1 MSSLRRQRTGWYF
14 YDWANSAFSTT
25 VVTVF
30 LGPYLASVA
39 KHAAGADGNI
49 HPFGF
54 SIDPGSWFPFMVSFS
69 VLLQVFV
76 LPMVGAIADR
86 STNKRSILG
95 VLAYGGA
102 ISTTLLFFLRVDT
115 GNYLFGG
122 FFFVLANV
130 LFGAS
135 VVVYNSFLP
144 ELSSEADRDKV
155 SSRGWAVGYLGGGLL
170 LLMNLLYYKAS
181 NDGIDGLSSTEQ
193 LAIRTILASAGIWWA
208 TFTIIPL
215 VALRSLRSQHFVE
228 GHAGHE
234 GGMGAAF
241 KQLWRTLQHM
251 LGYRQTLI
259 FLCAYLLYNDAVQ
272 TVLTMASV
280 YGQEELHLGLD
291 TLTTAILMVQFV
303 AIPGSIL
310 FERLASR
317 IGTRNAIMTALVCW
331 TLVLVITYAWV
342 STEAHFYILAALI
355 AIVMGGTQALSRSY
369 FSRMIPDGKEA
380 EYFSLYEISDKGT
393 SWIGP
398 LAFGVALDL
407 THSYRT
413 AILSLIVFFLAGMVL
428 LVRVKRR

>member
-39 KHAAGADGNI
+39 KHATAADGNI
-49 HPFGF
+49 HPFGI

-76 LPMVGAIADR
+76 LPIVGAIADR

-144 ELSSEADRDKV
+144 ELSNEADRDKV
-155 SSRGWAVGYLGGGLL
+155 SSRGWAVGYLGGGVLL
-170 LLMNLLYYKAS
+170 LLNLLYYKAS

-215 VALRSLRSQHFVE
+215 VALRSLRPQHFVE

-331 TLVLVITYAWV
+331 TIVLVITYAWV

-355 AIVMGGTQALSRSY
+355 ALVMGGTQALSRSY

-398 LAFGVALDL
+398 LAFGIALDL

-413 AILSLIVFFLAGMVL
+413 AILSLIVFFIAGMIL

>member
-39 KHAAGADGNI
+39 KHAAAADGNI
-49 HPFGF
+49 HPFGI

-144 ELSSEADRDKV
+144 ELSSEAERDKV

-170 LLMNLLYYKAS
+170 LLLNLLYYKAS

-413 AILSLIVFFLAGMVL
+413 AILSLIVFFIAGMIL

>member
-1 MSSLRRQRTGWYF
+1 MSSLLRQRTGWYF

-39 KHAAGADGNI
+39 KHAIAADGNI
-49 HPFGF
+49 HPLGI
-54 SIDPGSWFPFMVSFS
+54 SMDPGSWYPFMVSLS
-69 VLLQVFV
+69 VLLQVFI

-86 STNKRSILG
+86 SSNKRSLLG

-102 ISTTLLFFLRVDT
+102 IATTLLFFLRVDA
-115 GNYLFGG
+115 GNYVYGG
-122 FFFVLANV
+122 AMFVLANV

-135 VVVYNSFLP
+135 IVVYNSFLP
-144 ELSSEADRDKV
+144 ELSSDADRDKV
-155 SSRGWAVGYLGGGLL
+155 SSRGWALGYLGGGLL
-170 LLMNLLYYKAS
+170 LLLNLLYFKAS
-181 NDGIDGLSSTEQ
+181 NDGIDGLSTSEQ

-215 VALRSLRSQHFVE
+215 MSLRTLRPHHFVE
-228 GHAGHE
+228 GHGGQK

-241 KQLWRTLQHM
+241 KQLWQTLRHM
-251 LGYRQTLI
+251 LGYRQTLL

-317 IGTRNAIMTALVCW
+317 IGTRNAIMSALVCW
-331 TLVLVITYAWV
+331 TIVLVLAYAWV
-342 STEAHFYILAALI
+342 STETDFYILAALI

-398 LAFGVALDL
+398 LAFGVALNL

-413 AILSLIVFFLAGMVL
+413 AVFSLIIFFIAGMFL
-428 LVRVKRR
+428 LQRVKKQ

>member
-14 YDWANSAFSTT
+14 YDWANSAFSAT

-30 LGPYLASVA
+30 LGPYLTSVA
-39 KHAAGADGNI
+39 KHAIAADGNI
-49 HPFGF
+49 HPFGI
-54 SIDPGSWFPFMVSFS
+54 SMDPGSWFAYMVSLS
-69 VLLQVFV
+69 VILQVLV
-76 LPMVGAIADR
+76 LPVVGAIADTTK
-86 STNKRSILG
+86 SKRRLLG

-102 ISTTLLFFLRVDT
+102 LSTTMLFFLRVDV
-115 GNYLFGG
+115 GNYILGG
-122 FFFVLANV
+122 FFFVLANL

-135 VVVYNSFLP
+135 IVVYNSYLP

-155 SSRGWAVGYLGGGLL
+155 SSRGWALGYLGGGLL
-170 LLMNLLYYKAS
+170 LLLNLLYYKAA
-181 NDGIDGLSSTEQ
+181 NDGIDGLSTSEQ

-208 TFTIIPL
+208 AFTIIPL
-215 VALRSLRSQHFVE
+215 MALRSFTPHHMVE
-228 GHAGHE
+228 GHVGRK
-234 GGMGAAF
+234 GGMVAAF
-241 KQLWRTLQHM
+241 GQLARTVRHM

-303 AIPGSIL
+303 AIPGSLL

-331 TLVLVITYAWV
+331 TGVLVITYAWV
-342 STEAHFYILAALI
+342 STELHFYILAALI
-355 AIVMGGTQALSRSY
+355 ALVMGGTQALSRSY
-369 FSRMIPDGKEA
+369 YSRMIPDGKEA

-398 LAFGVALDL
+398 LVFGIALDL
-407 THSYRT
+407 THSYRI
-413 AILSLIVFFLAGMVL
+413 AVFSLIIFFIAGMIL
-428 LVRVKRR
+428 LLRVRKR

>member
-39 KHAAGADGNI
+39 KHAAAADGNI
-49 HPFGF
+49 HPFGI

-115 GNYLFGG
+115 GNYFFGG

-144 ELSSEADRDKV
+144 ELSSEAERDKV

-170 LLMNLLYYKAS
+170 LLLNLLYYKAS

-355 AIVMGGTQALSRSY
+355 ALVMGGTQALSRSY

-413 AILSLIVFFLAGMVL
+413 AILSLIVFFIAGMIL
-428 LVRVKRR
+428 LVRVKHR

>member
-49 HPFGF
+49 HPFGV

-170 LLMNLLYYKAS
+170 LLLNLLYYKAS
-181 NDGIDGLSSTEQ
+181 NDGIDGLSNNEQ

-208 TFTIIPL
+208 TFTIVPL
-215 VALRSLRSQHFVE
+215 VALRSLRPKHFVE

-234 GGMGAAF
+234 GGVGAAF
-241 KQLWRTLQHM
+241 KQLWRTLRHM

-303 AIPGSIL
+303 AIPGSLL

-342 STEAHFYILAALI
+342 STELHFYILAALI

-398 LAFGVALDL
+398 LAFGIALDL

-413 AILSLIVFFLAGMVL
+413 AVFSLIIFFIAGMIL